1 MAAAL
6 DAMDEGVVVQNAKGE
21 LILFNPAAL
30 RISGIT
36 EDEMLGRKSYDP
48 KWKIIRVDGSE
59 LPMHE
64 HPAVIAQKT
73 GRVIKNHIQGFH
85 LASGEL
91 RWVSVTAAPQV
102 DSETGEI
109 QQVVITFRDITDER
123 NSQRALGEK
132 ESEMGRLLNSIPA
145 LISQWDAEHR
155 NILYNQKYIDVFGS
169 AFLKTKNFH
178 LSAVLGE
185 ALYARVKPFIELA
198 LKGTPQSFESTFDDV
213 HGFTRCVLVQYI
225 PDFRDG
231 KVVGFF
237 TIATD
242 ISAIKKLEQ
251 ERREFESKFI
261 AASKMSSLGEMAAG
275 IAHEINN
282 PLAIINGKTSQ
293 LKERIE
299 RDMFDRAK
307 FVRDLDIVGDT
318 VERIAKTVKGL
329 LAFSRNAESEEL
341 KPTKLLKVIDE
352 TLDLC
357 REKMR
362 NRGVELRYT
371 LEDDFVINCHAN
383 QISQILMNLLNNS
396 FDAIQGTMQQW
407 IAVEVTSREGF
418 ARVRVIDSG
427 RRISDEVAAKIMQ
440 PFFTTKEI
448 GKGTGLGLSISKGLA
463 EKQGG
468 SLAYDPTC
476 ENTCFVL
483 EIPLACPGALQAAIV
498 AGA

>member
-59 LPMHE
+59 LPMDE

-109 QQVVITFRDITDER
+109 QQVVIT
-123 NSQRALGEK
+123 
-132 ESEMGRLLNSIPA
+132 
-145 LISQWDAEHR
+145 
-155 NILYNQKYIDVFGS
+155 
-169 AFLKTKNFH
+169 KTKNFH
-178 LSAVLGE
+178 LSEVLGE

-293 LKERIE
+293 LKDRIE

-483 EIPLACPGALQAAIV
+483 EIPLACPGAMQAAII